1 MKKSTLR
8 RRIFYEKAC
17 HEARGCCGILPV
29 VAGGGTEPGD
39 HRNIPPGDQGVCGHA
54 AGESRGYQGGGGGLE
69 RDPGKAVRGEH
80 GQRETGGTQ
89 RPIFLPGMAGVPGEA
104 SAAAAG
110 IVPG

>member
-1 MKKSTLR
+1 MLR
-8 RRIFYEKAC
+8 NSAGICRGRNG
-17 HEARGCCGILPV
+17 ARGPSKHT
-29 VAGGGTEPGD
+29 A
-39 HRNIPPGDQGVCGHA
+39 GDQGVCGHA